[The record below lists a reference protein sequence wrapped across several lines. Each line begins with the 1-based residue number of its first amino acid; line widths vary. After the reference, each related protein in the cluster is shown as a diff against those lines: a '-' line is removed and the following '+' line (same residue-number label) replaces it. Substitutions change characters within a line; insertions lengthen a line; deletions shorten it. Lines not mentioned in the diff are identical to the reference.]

1 MYQRASSMIQ
11 YALFATAVSLVANEC
26 VLAQPPEPA
35 RPADS
40 TRPLE
45 RPPTGSGNETAPTT
59 ATPDWLF
66 TETFP
71 PLGFTGPSSVLPRE
85 VPSDGDYIPMEDRWR
100 LGMPALDRYGKK
112 HPPTID
118 YPFQLGHWWD
128 PYNQNV
134 LKGDFPIIGQNI
146 FFNLTGRLNQLV
158 DTRQTPIPTTPFES
172 TANPY
177 QEEFYGKPNQL
188 ANFSFLS
195 MQLDLFQGD
204 TLVFRPID
212 WRLRVVPFFNVNV
225 LNVEELAVVNPNVL
239 RGVQRDRTFFALQE
253 WFFETKIADSGP
265 YYDFASVRAG
275 SQYFNNDFRGFLY
288 SDTNRM
294 VRLFGTRFANQDQ
307 FNLVATFQSEK
318 DTNSGLN
325 SFDNRQQ
332 NVYMMNYYH
341 QDFLF
346 PGYTVQGSIAY
357 NHDNATGLIYDKNS
371 FLVRPE
377 PVGVFRPHAVDVAY
391 FGLASDGHIGRYN
404 ISSQFYYALGND
416 TLNALANQQQDI
428 SAAFAAIEASYDRD
442 YTRFRTSFLWASGD
456 RDPNNSHATGFDAP
470 FPNENFAGGNFSYWQ
485 RQSIKLF
492 GTNLTNAGSLL
503 PDLRTS
509 RIQGQTNFVNPGL
522 LLLNGGIDVDV
533 TPKLKLINNVNMLW
547 FESSKVLEQYVYA
560 SGIDNFIGT
569 DISVG
574 CEYRP
579 LLSNNAVITFG
590 ASTLIPGSGFKS
602 LYNKFQS
609 TVDPPVAGFVD
620 LVLQY

>member
-1 MYQRASSMIQ
+1 
-11 YALFATAVSLVANEC
+11 
-26 VLAQPPEPA
+26 
-35 RPADS
+35 
-40 TRPLE
+40 
-45 RPPTGSGNETAPTT
+45 
-59 ATPDWLF
+59 
-66 TETFP
+66 
-71 PLGFTGPSSVLPRE
+71 
-85 VPSDGDYIPMEDRWR
+85 
-100 LGMPALDRYGKK
+100 
-112 HPPTID
+112 
-118 YPFQLGHWWD
+118 
-128 PYNQNV
+128 
-134 LKGDFPIIGQNI
+134 
-146 FFNLTGRLNQLV
+146 
-158 DTRQTPIPTTPFES
+158 
-172 TANPY
+172 
-177 QEEFYGKPNQL
+177 
-188 ANFSFLS
+188 
-195 MQLDLFQGD
+195 
-204 TLVFRPID
+204 
-212 WRLRVVPFFNVNV
+212 
-225 LNVEELAVVNPNVL
+225 
-239 RGVQRDRTFFALQE
+239 
-253 WFFETKIADSGP
+253 
-265 YYDFASVRAG
+265 
-275 SQYFNNDFRGFLY
+275 
-288 SDTNRM
+288 
-294 VRLFGTRFANQDQ
+294 
-307 FNLVATFQSEK
+307 
-318 DTNSGLN
+318 LN

-346 PGYTVQGSIAY
+346 PGYTIQGSIAY

-371 FLVRPE
+371 FVVRPE

-522 LLLNGGIDVDV
+522 LLINGGIDVDV

>member
-1 MYQRASSMIQ
+1 MRRIKSIFGMI
-11 YALFATAVSLVANEC
+11 AAVMAGAMPTPC
-26 VLAQPPEPA
+26 LAQSEPP

-45 RPPTGSGNETAPTT
+45 RPPFGTGNLPSETPSAPG
-59 ATPDWLF
+59 WLF

-71 PLGFTGPSSVLPRE
+71 PLGFTGPSSVIPRE
-85 VPSDGDYIPMEDRWR
+85 VPSDGNYIPMEDRWR
-100 LGMPALDRYGKK
+100 LGLPALDRYGRN
-112 HPPTID
+112 HPLIED

-134 LKGDFPIIGQNI
+134 LKGDFPIIGQDV
-146 FFNLTGRLNQLV
+146 FFSLTARLNQLV

-172 TANPY
+172 TANPF
-177 QEEFYGKPNQL
+177 QEEFYGRPNQL
-188 ANFSFLS
+188 ANFTFLS
-195 MQLDLFQGD
+195 VQFDIFKGD
-204 TLVFRPID
+204 TLVFRPVD
-212 WRLRVVPFFNVNV
+212 WRLRIVPFFNVNV
-225 LNVEELAVVNPNVL
+225 LNVEELAVINPNVL
-239 RGVQRDRTFFALQE
+239 RGVQRERTFFALQE

-265 YYDFASVRAG
+265 YFDFTSIRAG

-294 VRLFGTRFANQDQ
+294 VRLFGTRLANQDQ
-307 FNLVATFQSEK
+307 FNIVATFQAEK

-332 NVYMMNYYH
+332 NVFFANYYK

-346 PGYTVQGSIAY
+346 PGYTVQASVAY

-377 PVGVFRPHAVDVAY
+377 PVGVFRPHAIDVAY
-391 FGLASDGHIGRYN
+391 LGLASDGHIGRYN
-404 ISSQFYYALGND
+404 ISSQFYYALGHD
-416 TLNALANQQQDI
+416 TLNAIANQEQEI

-522 LLLNGGIDVDV
+522 LLYNLGIDFDV
-533 TPKLKLINNVNMLW
+533 TPKLKLINNFNFLW
-547 FESSKVLEQYVYA
+547 FESSAVLEQYVYA
-560 SGIDNFIGT
+560 AGIGNFIGN
-569 DISVG
+569 DISMG

-590 ASTLIPGSGFKS
+590 VSTLIPGDGFKS

-609 TVDPPVAGFVD
+609 TVDPQVAGFID
-620 LVLQY
+620 FVLQY